1 MAEGLLGFRQ
11 RGFQMKIQF
20 RLAIVTLA
28 AAGCL
33 LADVSY
39 QETVQYTGGSLIDMM
54 RGMSNSPMGKLMGG
68 RLSKGLKDRTLKV
81 YLKGN
86 KLARIGEDSSTIVDL
101 DAGTITTMDNEHHSY
116 TVMSFDEMNRQ
127 MQEMRQKMNKRGDA
141 PDVKFNAKVDATGK
155 TREIDGKTAK
165 EYILTMTAEGQQGAG
180 MSVRSDMWAVPSG
193 PGTDELRDF
202 HKRLSEKLN
211 YAFGAGMN
219 PMMGNA
225 GQGLSELQKETTK
238 LEGYP
243 VVQDTAVSGVQSP
256 MAGGNGGSDPN
267 APFITMKTQSANFS
281 TGSVDEAVFQIPSN
295 YKERKARH

>member
-1 MAEGLLGFRQ
+1 
-11 RGFQMKIQF
+11 MKIQF

-28 AAGCL
+28 TAGCL

-39 QETVQYTGGSLIDMM
+39 QETVQYTGGSLIDMV

-68 RLSKGLKDRTLKV
+68 RLSKGLKDQTSKV

-86 KLARIGEDSSTIVDL
+86 KLAHIGEDSSTLIDL
-101 DAGTITTMDNEHHSY
+101 DAGTMTTIDNEHHSY
-116 TVMSFDEMNRQ
+116 TVMSFDDMNRQ
-127 MQEMRQKMNKRGDA
+127 MQEMQQKMNKRGGSA
-141 PDVKFNAKVDATGK
+141 DVKFNAKVDATGK

-165 EYILTMTAEGQQGAG
+165 EYILTVTAEGQEGAG
-180 MSVRSDMWAVPSG
+180 MSVRSDMWAVPSE
-193 PGTDELRDF
+193 PGADELRDF

-211 YAFGAGMN
+211 YAFGGGLN

-243 VVQDTAVSGVQSP
+243 VLQDTAVSGVQSP
-256 MAGGNGGSDPN
+256 MMRRNGSSDSN
-267 APFITMKTQSANFS
+267 APFITMKTQSGNFS
-281 TGSVDEAVFQIPSN
+281 AGSVDEAVFQIPSD
-295 YKERKARH
+295 YKEHKARH

>member
-1 MAEGLLGFRQ
+1 
-11 RGFQMKIQF
+11 MKMQF

-54 RGMSNSPMGKLMGG
+54 RSMSDSPMGKLMGG

-101 DAGTITTMDNEHHSY
+101 DAGTITNIDNEHHSY
-116 TVMSFDEMNRQ
+116 TAMSFDDMNRQ
-127 MQEMRQKMNKRGDA
+127 MQEMREKMNKRGGA
-141 PDVKFNAKVDATGK
+141 PDVKFNAKVDATGN

-180 MSVRSDMWAVPSG
+180 MSVRSDMWTIPSG

-211 YAFGAGMN
+211 YAFGTGMN

-225 GQGLSELQKETTK
+225 SQGLSELQKETTK

-243 VVQDTAVSGVQSP
+243 VVQETAVSGVQSP
-256 MAGGNGGSDPN
+256 MAERSGGGDSN

-281 TGSVDEAVFQIPSN
+281 TGSVDEGVFQIPSN

>member
-1 MAEGLLGFRQ
+1 
-11 RGFQMKIQF
+11 MKIQF
-20 RLAIVTLA
+20 RLAIVALA
-28 AAGCL
+28 TAGCL

-68 RLSKGLKDRTLKV
+68 RLSKGLKDQTSKV

-86 KLARIGEDSSTIVDL
+86 KLARIGEDSSTLIDL
-101 DAGTITTMDNEHHSY
+101 DAGTMTTIDNEHRSY
-116 TVMSFDEMNRQ
+116 TVMSFDDMNRQ
-127 MQEMRQKMNKRGDA
+127 MQEMRQKMNKRGGSADL
-141 PDVKFNAKVDATGK
+141 KFNAKVDATGN
-155 TREIDGKTAK
+155 TREIDGNTAK
-165 EYILTMTAEGQQGAG
+165 EYILTVTAEGQEGAG
-180 MSVRSDMWAVPSG
+180 MSVRSDMWTVPSE

-211 YAFGAGMN
+211 YAFGGGMN

-243 VVQDTAVSGVQSP
+243 VLQDTAVSGVQSP
-256 MAGGNGGSDPN
+256 MMGRNGSGDSN
-267 APFITMKTQSANFS
+267 GPFITMKTQSSNFS
-281 TGSVDEAVFQIPSN
+281 AGPVEAAVFQIPSD
-295 YKERKARH
+295 YKEHKARH